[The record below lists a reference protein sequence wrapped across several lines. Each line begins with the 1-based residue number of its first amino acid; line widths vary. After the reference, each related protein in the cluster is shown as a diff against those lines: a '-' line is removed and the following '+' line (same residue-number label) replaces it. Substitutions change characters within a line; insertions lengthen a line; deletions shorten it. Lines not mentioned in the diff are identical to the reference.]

1 MKLFTVGVYNSYI
14 QLIQANYLQRK
25 NFHNTTCTKLNI
37 NINKTS
43 KGFPLMSFYQEFLH
57 LQFSPFHSF
66 INNLNLLTHGESFIV
81 SGRLFLRILPLKAN
95 ELVP

>member
-1 MKLFTVGVYNSYI
+1 
-14 QLIQANYLQRK
+14 
-25 NFHNTTCTKLNI
+25 
-37 NINKTS
+37 
-43 KGFPLMSFYQEFLH
+43 MSFYQQFLH

-81 SGRLFLRILPLKAN
+81 SGRLFQRMLPLKAN